1 MKAQPRRSRTVSGT
15 PQLTV
20 IEHPARQLLAA
31 ALGRCTEPQRTML
44 ALMLVERL
52 SSAEAA
58 VTLGITVGQFERSYR
73 ALISDLRRS
82 MDRTNRNRWRS
93 AAALVREHVERL
105 RKAS

>member
-1 MKAQPRRSRTVSGT
+1 MKAQPRRRTVAGA
-15 PQLTV
+15 PKLTL
-20 IEHPARQLLAA
+20 IETPARQLLAA

-58 VTLGITVGQFERSYR
+58 ITLGVTVGQFERSYR
-73 ALISDLRRS
+73 SLISDLRRS
-82 MDRTNRNRWRS
+82 MDRTNRNRWR
-93 AAALVREHVERL
+93 AAATLVREHVSRL

>member
-1 MKAQPRRSRTVSGT
+1 MKQEPRRSRPESGT
-15 PQLTV
+15 PHLTV
-20 IEHPARQLLAA
+20 VEVSARQLLAA

-58 VTLGITVGQFERSYR
+58 ITLGVTVGQFERSYS

-93 AAALVREHVERL
+93 AAALVREHVSRL